1 MLRNFKDIYNY
12 VGLTEQQFNDLY
24 NEAIKSEKPKEV
36 FHKLILDYLRKN
48 ADIDI
53 VKRYLHKIVQ
63 INLEVDV
70 KIIEKKLNTFYKFLD
85 SIYYILT
92 PSDAKELIKEP
103 FFKVLFDKKF
113 LNKNK
118 ITQGTLEGFIADND
132 NLEVLCNEYLNEN
145 KIKVVDG
152 QSEAGKMILSKSL
165 LSREEEIELAK
176 KIQTGDI
183 NARNKMIEKNQGLV
197 RHIALKFQN
206 RGLEYDDLVQEGNIG
221 LMRAIELFDYNKG
234 YSFSTF
240 AIWWIR
246 QAVYRALENK
256 SSTIRVPTYLYRK
269 VVQIDYAINELNKSL
284 NRTPTLEEIAAEVVM
299 SVEELKKILENKQSI
314 ISIYTKIGDDED
326 SELIYYLK
334 DHNANVENEAIENNS
349 YEFLLALIKEIL
361 SEKEFN
367 IICKRLGLIDGKE
380 YTLEEISKDYNVTR
394 ERIRQ
399 IETRALNKLKGNRNI
414 QKLDNDEVFV
424 PIKITQKKKEESVE
438 ISSVSVFDIKEIN
451 SEITN
456 EEFYN
461 LLNLLPKKD
470 IEYYTKYR
478 NINIKNKII
487 YPKKEQDYPKNFII
501 YMSVIERDL
510 NDMYLYYKKL
520 TKERYINR
528 EEALGKVKN
537 RMIHHSIRFRY
548 PKYSQAELVKY
559 VSKLPEKLKETI
571 YLRYGKNLIDY
582 NKFPI
587 DKLHSYDQRLYL
599 ALKKLEQIIHN
610 DTLGVDNKSLLAKF
624 PDLTFEELNGYIQ
637 KMSLKLQNVIYI
649 RYGEKLDK
657 YNSFPNDKSY
667 QCYYQ
672 LHKRAIDKLSTIING
687 TDKNKER
694 AKSIINTYTL
704 KDLLYALPKLSE
716 SDRNVIYLRHGNE
729 LNSVLDWPKAP
740 VDKHNNYYI
749 QKYYNCFKKI
759 DKILKQKEINRN
771 NTYLIKKLG
780 DYTYEEIISA
790 VSQLN
795 KDDQDIIYLKHG
807 KTLDEFNPYPVYN
820 KIDNYKKLYDE
831 AIYNLK
837 KILKFI
843 KYPEE
848 YEKTQKIIEEN
859 KKDKVKNYK
868 KRKSIIN
875 KISHDDLLWSIQYLT
890 ENQKNIL
897 ILRHGSN
904 FEEFLPWP
912 KVPQG
917 KSNNYY
923 NVNYFYACKKVTE
936 LIEHKEEIESPK
948 TVIKKNRHRKSHL
961 TLIEKYG
968 REELLKFMELL
979 TENQKNILY
988 VRHGENLDQIIPW
1001 PEVPEGKS
1009 INYYCSGYGYI
1020 EKKIDK
1026 IVNGKTKEKIKKTQ
1040 NKKHKKTIID
1050 EIEHTK
1056 LVELVEQLSG
1066 IQKEIIYLRHGVNL
1080 DQVLPWPE
1088 VSESKNLNYYNNTYY
1103 YAIKRIN
1110 TLLSMNTSKTSETI
1124 ILNGKDASDN
1134 KIINRGSNLC
1144 SIIEKFGVI
1153 LKKYEN
1159 DSSLE
1164 INLEEFKDIYNSMLR
1179 VINDESYQKEKK
1191 TDENIQYTKKN
1202 AKKTEKLDKISEN
1215 QQVLIDKKTE
1225 LEKLKLNNFV
1235 TSLYREYSQKYGEFL
1250 IEEKLYNIIKNAISS
1265 YSYEEGISIDISVK
1279 FKIESAIII
1288 ELSNLYKK
1296 NPDSN
1301 ESLEILL
1308 LLEEIYGKKLKERYG
1323 SISEEIISKAIEET
1337 FTEYTGRLPF
1347 YSDVAVRIK
1356 KLFR

>member
-1 MLRNFKDIYNY
+1 MAKEEMLHNFKKIYDY

-48 ADIDI
+48 ANIDI
-53 VKRYLHKIVQ
+53 VKRYLRKRVQ
-63 INLEVDV
+63 INLDGSLKV
-70 KIIEKKLNTFYKFLD
+70 IEKRLNTFYKFLD

-103 FFKVLFDKKF
+103 VFKVLFDKKF
-113 LNKNK
+113 LDKNK
-118 ITQGTLEGFIADND
+118 ITQETLEEFIADND
-132 NLEVLCNEYLNEN
+132 NLEILCNTYLNEN
-145 KIKVVDG
+145 KIEVVEG
-152 QSEAGKMILSKSL
+152 QNESEKMILNKSL

-176 KIQTGDI
+176 KIQNGDV

-206 RGLEYDDLVQEGNIG
+206 RGLEFEDLIQEGNIG

-256 SSTIRVPTYLYRK
+256 SSAIRVPTYLYRK
-269 VVQIDYAINELNKSL
+269 INQIDVAINELNNSL
-284 NRTPTLEEIAAEVVM
+284 NRKPTLEEIAAEAEM
-299 SVEELKKILENKQSI
+299 SLEELKKILQNRKSI
-314 ISIYTKIGDDED
+314 TSIHTKIGDDED
-326 SELIYYLK
+326 DEMIYYLK
-334 DHNANVENEAIENNS
+334 DQNVDVENEAIENN
-349 YEFLLALIKEIL
+349 YNEYLFGLIKEIL
-361 SEKEFN
+361 DEREFDV
-367 IICKRLGLIDGKE
+367 ICKRFGLIDGKT
-380 YTLEEISKDYNVTR
+380 YTLETISKSYNLTR

-399 IETRALNKLKGNRNI
+399 IEIKALKKLKRNRNI
-414 QKLDNDEVFV
+414 QKLDDDEVFV
-424 PIKITQKKKEESVE
+424 PVKIAPKKEEVC
-438 ISSVSVFDIKEIN
+438 VQNNKTSVFDIKLIN
-451 SEITN
+451 ESITT
-456 EEFYN
+456 EDFFE
-461 LLNLLPKKD
+461 LLSLLPKKD
-470 IEYYTKYR
+470 YEYYIKYR
-478 NINIKNKII
+478 NIDVKNKII
-487 YPKKEQDYPKNFII
+487 YPKKEQDYPKNFIA
-501 YMSVIERDL
+501 YMNIIERDL

-520 TKERYINR
+520 TKERYIEKMDALNR
-528 EEALGKVKN
+528 VKN
-537 RMIHHSIRFRY
+537 RMMQHSLRFRY
-548 PKYSQAELVKY
+548 PEYSQVELLKY
-559 VSKLPEKLKETI
+559 ISKLPEKSKQII

-582 NKFPI
+582 NDFPN
-587 DKLHSYDQRLYL
+587 DKSHSYYGQGLFI
-599 ALKKLEQIIHN
+599 ALKKLEQLMADN
-610 DTLGVDNKSLLAKF
+610 NLDVDKKSLLAKF

-637 KMSLKLQNVIYI
+637 KMSSKLQNVLYI
-649 RYGEKLDK
+649 RYGETLDK
-657 YNSFPNDKSY
+657 YNPFPTGKNY
-667 QCYYQ
+667 QYYYQ
-672 LHKRAIDKLSTIING
+672 LHKRAIDKLNDIING
-687 TDKNKER
+687 VVKTESE
-694 AKSIINTYTL
+694 AKSIIKTY
-704 KDLLYALPKLSE
+704 KIEDLLYALPKLKE
-716 SDRNVIYLRHGNE
+716 SDRNAIYLRHGNE
-729 LNSVLDWPKAP
+729 LNTVLDWPKAP
-740 VDKHNNYYI
+740 VDKHKNYYI

-759 DKILKQKEINRN
+759 DKILKQKEINRY
-771 NTYLIKKLG
+771 NTYLINKLG
-780 DYTYEEIISA
+780 DYTYEEVINA

-795 KDDQDIIYLKHG
+795 KDDQDIIYLRHG

-837 KILKFI
+837 KILKCI

-848 YEKTQKIIEEN
+848 YEKAQKIIEEN
-859 KKDKVKNYK
+859 KKENAKNHK
-868 KRKSIIN
+868 KRKSIIE
-875 KISHDDLLWSIQYLT
+875 KVSRDDLLWAIQYLT

-912 KVPQG
+912 KVPEG
-917 KSNNYY
+917 KNNNYY
-923 NVNYFYACKKVTE
+923 NVNYFYTCKKVKE

-948 TVIKKNRHRKSHL
+948 PITKKNRHRKSHL
-961 TLIEKYG
+961 TLIEKYS

-1001 PEVPEGKS
+1001 PEAPEGKS

-1020 EKKIDK
+1020 EKKINE
-1026 IVNGKTKEKIKKTQ
+1026 IVSGKTKEKVKKTQ
-1040 NKKHKKTIID
+1040 NKKPIID

-1066 IQKEIIYLRHGVNL
+1066 IQKEIIYLRHGENL

-1088 VSESKNLNYYNNTYY
+1088 VPENKNLNYYNNTYY

-1110 TLLSMNTSKTSETI
+1110 TLLSMDTSKAPEVI
-1124 ILNGKDASDN
+1124 DN
-1134 KIINRGSNLC
+1134 AIINGSSNLC
-1144 SIIEKFGVI
+1144 SIIEKFGVV

-1164 INLEEFKDIYNSMLR
+1164 IDLEEFKDIYNSMLR
-1179 VINDESYQKEKK
+1179 VINNESYQKDKK
-1191 TDENIQYTKKN
+1191 VVENIQYTKKKKK
-1202 AKKTEKLDKISEN
+1202 AKKAEKLDKINESK
-1215 QQVLIDKKTE
+1215 QSLIDEKKE
-1225 LEKLKLNNFV
+1225 LEKLKLNNFAA
-1235 TSLYREYSQKYGEFL
+1235 SLYEEYSEKYGKFL
-1250 IEEKLYNIIKNAISS
+1250 AEEKLYNIIKNAIST
-1265 YSYEEGISIDISVK
+1265 YSYEEGISIDMSVK
-1279 FKIESAIII
+1279 FKIERAIII

-1296 NPDSN
+1296 NPDGN

-1308 LLEEIYGKKLKERYG
+1308 SLEEIYGKKLKERYG
-1323 SISEEIISKAIEET
+1323 SISDEIISKAIEET

-1347 YSDVAVRIK
+1347 YSDVAARIK